1 MAEFSLGSDIRL
13 RLKANLTLF
22 AVAII
27 WGTGFITQAV
37 AGKYHVAYLFN
48 GACFM
53 LASVFLIPFFP
64 RGKKIDRLQSDSG
77 SAAPHRRGLPECAIM
92 IMASR
97 QSRRCR

>member
-1 MAEFSLGSDIRL
+1 M

-48 GACFM
+48 GEAIP
-53 LASVFLIPFFP
+53 LIS
-64 RGKKIDRLQSDSG
+64 I
-77 SAAPHRRGLPECAIM
+77 AGLLLIVGG
-92 IMASR
+92 IFVQLKLNKR
-97 QSRRCR
+97 